1 MQTSPGVTSTELSSF
16 QDVDG
21 EYKNIYFGDHQ
32 VAPVDLFR
40 RETGD

>member
-21 EYKNIYFGDHQ
+21 ECKNIYFKDHQ
-32 VAPVDLFR
+32 VALVDLSR
-40 RETGD
+40 REKGN